1 MRQFALIAITIIM
14 AIVVGIFYI
23 QVNKRETDVT
33 LRKTR
38 VAVIMNGGRN
48 DHSWGESHVEA
59 MEKVAKSLNL
69 EISYYEHAPFGPE
82 TEAIMEEEIAKGAK
96 VIICNSFGYGAQELK
111 VAANHPEVK
120 FFHATGVQTA
130 HNLSTYFGRI
140 YQMRYLSGMVAGL
153 MTKTNE
159 IGYVAAFGISEVN
172 RGINAFAMG
181 VQKVNPD
188 AKVFVSWTHSW
199 DSDSLSAIATN
210 KLLENHQ
217 VDVLT
222 VHTDAL
228 ASYEIAEQK
237 NVWIIGYNL
246 DNKDRYPKRF
256 LTAPVWRWE
265 KFYEPR
271 LLEVLQ
277 NKFTSRSYWL
287 GAESGVIALSPMT
300 ASVPSHVQALV
311 EEERKRISEGEFDV
325 FYGPVYD
332 NEGNIRIEAGES
344 MTDEDMLNHFDW
356 YVRGV
361 INE

>member
-1 MRQFALIAITIIM
+1 MKQFALITL
-14 AIVVGIFYI
+14 AIVIAIVIGIFYI
-23 QVNKRETDVT
+23 QVNKKETDVT
-33 LRKTR
+33 LQKTR
-38 VAVIMNGGRN
+38 VAVIMNGDRD

-69 EISYYEHAPFGPE
+69 EVSYHEHASSGPE
-82 TEAIMEEEIAKGAK
+82 LEGAMEDEIAKGAK
-96 VIICNSFGYGAQELK
+96 VVICNSFEFGEQELK
-111 VAANHPEVK
+111 VAAKHPEVK

-140 YQMRYLSGMVAGL
+140 YQMRYLSGLVAGS

-159 IGYVAAFGISEVN
+159 IGYVAAFPISEVN

-181 VQKVNPD
+181 VQKVNPE

-199 DSDSLSAIATN
+199 VSDSIATEATN
-210 KLLENHQ
+210 KLLDNHN

-228 ASYEIAEQK
+228 APYEIAEK
-237 NVWIIGYNL
+237 RDVWIIGYNL
-246 DNKDRYPKRF
+246 DNQERYPKRF

-265 KFYEPR
+265 NFYEPR

-277 NKFTSRSYWL
+277 NKFTSRQYWL
-287 GAESGVIALSPMT
+287 GAESGMIELSPMT
-300 ASVPSHVQALV
+300 ASVPSSVKAMV
-311 EEERKRISEGEFDV
+311 ELEKQKIADGVFDV

-332 NEGNIRIEAGES
+332 TEGNIRVEAGES

-356 YVRGV
+356 YVKGV
-361 INE
+361 VNE